1 MQTDEM
7 DLLRGI
13 APPADRLPLYTE
25 EQREALFSATV
36 AGSSRH
42 PAGMSRPRGRTRAIR
57 LAPIAAATAAA
68 SVAVAVATGMTGTTG
83 PVARGPAAHDH
94 PAAYPQVRTVAEIR
108 QHTLSALAALSHGTL
123 RVNASGRYGI
133 DSMIQNLASG
143 ATKETMRSV
152 SGKIVAV
159 DSTTGSGPAAT
170 ATYVDYSLRAWWTEP
185 GGFGNQGRVLTAVP
199 TLRQQLAAGALSLVG
214 HTTVAGQPA
223 IHLRYRT
230 GSFTVRGKKYYVSM
244 TDVWVSARSFLPLRY
259 SGRGSVTELS
269 WSSRPPAAAQITAI
283 APAGFR
289 HLPGPPSSLEQPGG
303 GPGSR
308 G

>member
-1 MQTDEM
+1 MHTDEM

-25 EQREALFSATV
+25 EQREALFCATV
-36 AGSSRH
+36 AGSCVP
-42 PAGMSRPRGRTRAIR
+42 PATMPLRRARTWAIR
-57 LAPIAAATAAA
+57 LAPIAAAAAA
-68 SVAVAVATGMTGTTG
+68 AAIAVAVAGLTGTSG
-83 PVARGPAAHDH
+83 AVARGPAAHDH
-94 PAAYPQVRTVAEIR
+94 PAKHPPVRTVAEVR
-108 QHTLSALAALSHGTL
+108 HRTLSALAALSHGTL
-123 RVNASGRYGI
+123 LVKASGRYGI

-152 SGKIVAV
+152 SGKIAAV
-159 DSTTGSGPAAT
+159 DSTTGTGPAAT
-170 ATYVDYSLRAWWTEP
+170 ATYIDYSLRAWWTEP

-223 IHLRYRT
+223 IHLRYRA

-244 TDVWVSARSFLPLRY
+244 TDVWVSARTFLPLRY
-259 SGRGSVTELS
+259 TGRGTVTDLS
-269 WSSRPPAAAQITAI
+269 WSARPPAAAQTTAI

-289 HLPGPPSSLEQPGG
+289 HLPGPPASLEQPGG
-303 GPGSR
+303 PGSR